1 MLLTIHDAH
10 LRQVASIDND
20 KQGTLNYFND
30 TWTSYLETG
39 AATFDFT
46 VSKKELATD
55 TYSKRAYQFLNEK
68 NFISFEYEGE
78 TQLFIVRKVVENEKL
93 IKLNCVNLNLELI
106 NEYANPY
113 KALKDMSF
121 EEYCK
126 ALDLLNFTMLKIGV
140 NEISDKKLT
149 LEWEGQETKLARLL
163 SLANKFGSEIEF
175 KTFLN
180 SNSSIKAF
188 VVNVYHAND
197 GFHQGVGK
205 RQSKVLRYGRDFNS
219 LTRTVDTTGIYN
231 AILPTGNRSEVTSTK
246 TSVIHNVDGSVTTT
260 KKVRN
265 PDGSVTT
272 TSKRVRN
279 DGFVLGQVVTKTV
292 KNPDG
297 TSSTTMEREMT
308 TVYKKRTGRRKKA
321 EEQPPFKVKHSKTSK
336 TSAYSNDS
344 TFDLSDL
351 PDWKLENENGQ
362 VEFYKAGKML
372 YAPLSMQMFPAAF
385 TSDTMSDQWIR
396 RDATIDAETQEE
408 LSDKALDMLRKSC
421 YPAVTYEVDG
431 YLPYGVGDTVEIED
445 DGFALTLLLEMRVSE
460 RSISFTGTGT
470 NKSVFANFKAL
481 ENQLSS
487 GIQQRLEEML
497 EEAKTYDIKVA
508 SDNGTVFKNNKGK
521 STIYPTLLKGEKT
534 IPDSEVSWKW
544 KVDERDFPLAPTFT
558 VEAAGLTKPLT
569 VTVIAIVNG
578 KEVAHKELAFTN
590 VNDGAKGSDGKSI
603 TVAKA
608 EKQADGVKVTF
619 SDNKSIVVPKGD
631 KGDPADPVPLNAL
644 QEEMKQT
651 KQGLSDVKTDLLK
664 EKAESS
670 ANIEQV
676 KKEVGA
682 ISSQQT
688 AYEQSNKQNL
698 ARITGQ
704 LADKAS
710 KSEVKQTADG
720 IREEISQISVGGR
733 NLLRG
738 SKGEFKPDSKPT
750 GFDNQVLYVQ
760 STSIDLVKGEKYLIS
775 AKTDGVFSNNHNGT
789 QESDNVVLWL
799 MDKTVTNYQIVSD
812 SNTGTTGTVF
822 TWNKPTGTYHL
833 RVNTYHKDARKK
845 VWEVK
850 VEQGTIKT
858 DWSPAPEDVDEQIT
872 VAKTTLEK
880 TAEGL
885 KTDMVAVKSY
895 AANDGKRKEELEKY
909 SREETAKQIAA
920 ERIKTAENYVGKIQ
934 YTEDVKGV
942 NRRFEGLR
950 TGTSNLLLNT
960 EFKTLADVNNVNGAT
975 LKLNQNDYNSHNS
988 IEVTVT
994 GQNKDVW
1001 EGITLNASVSAFK
1014 KGDTIAVRM
1023 PIYIFSDVPINAGLT
1038 LVLKNHPKNIGY
1050 VFKDLGDL
1058 PRNKWHIVE
1067 FLHTFDNDA
1076 NFEGVNFFYLYTTQN
1091 GHYKIAEPSLTLSNV
1106 IPSSWAPAVEDSKN
1120 YTDTKLA
1127 EYKQGVDGQL
1137 AAVKQEV
1144 GSKVSQ
1150 TTFDQRAN
1158 QITQSVQELSN
1169 NTVKKNQ
1176 LKIDEN
1182 GLVSSSEKIVNGQTL
1197 ASMIAQHPEWVEI
1210 IAKLLKIKADM
1221 IVNGAI
1227 TADKLNVKELST
1239 LSSNLGEVS
1248 AGFIDLRKHWV
1259 RTNTRDVWGIIKD
1272 VTYDTSTL
1280 LTDSGVITNGR
1291 PGRNK
1296 KSDVKPT
1303 IMPLVWLNSGQ
1314 LLFANVDSEHDIR
1327 LILANGVHPS
1337 IRSNSGT
1344 IYFGKLEDER
1354 DALVIDCQFAELY
1367 LRANNYTDW
1376 KQSEVNNKVRWK
1388 VQGSLVLVDFNLQF
1402 DRDGTYHLV
1411 DIPKEYVPS
1420 NKMFPVQAWSLDRNK
1435 DRTAQLNVGGD
1446 LHIIGA
1452 ERGIPYLGQIIWTY

>member
-1 MLLTIHDAH
+1 MSKRNVRIAIRDTTDSHNVGFFDNKSGIKYNSANLTQFLKGACSVLVLTYHSKKMVAQSGQKLAFRFKDKDFWLNINSVKKTGYKIELTAYSLSLEANKEKRGPHKPTNAMSIKQYIDYYDPEHSFEIGINEVADKSIKLEWSGTDTILARLYSVANSFGAELEFVTELNNDYSLKRHVVNIYREGNLGKDKTGMPVRVGEKLKVINYSDNMDDFYTGIRRTGKDGLTIAGLNKKIYDDKGNLLFYSSGDTLYAPQARDKYPSIARKTNDGYIVNEDSETEH
-10 LRQVASIDND
+10 ASKEALFGYMLSELKKHCELKVDYEVEGAVDGNIGDRKTLIDGRHFD
-20 KQGTLNYFND
+20 PPLYVQARISEQTEAL
-30 TWTSYLETG
+30 LETSDVK
-39 AATFDFT
+39 TT
-46 VSKKELATD
+46 LSN
-55 TYSKRAYQFLNEK
+55 Y
-68 NFISFEYEGE
+68 
-78 TQLFIVRKVVENEKL
+78 VRKSSQIANELLQRVEQ
-93 IKLNCVNLNLELI
+93 
-106 NEYANPY
+106 
-113 KALKDMSF
+113 
-121 EEYCK
+121 
-126 ALDLLNFTMLKIGV
+126 
-140 NEISDKKLT
+140 LT
-149 LEWEGQETKLARLL
+149 LEATPYTIKLAT
-163 SLANKFGSEIEF
+163 N
-175 KTFLN
+175 N
-180 SNSSIKAF
+180 
-188 VVNVYHAND
+188 
-197 GFHQGVGK
+197 
-205 RQSKVLRYGRDFNS
+205 
-219 LTRTVDTTGIYN
+219 GI
-231 AILPTGNRSEVTSTK
+231 
-246 TSVIHNVDGSVTTT
+246 
-260 KKVRN
+260 
-265 PDGSVTT
+265 
-272 TSKRVRN
+272 
-279 DGFVLGQVVTKTV
+279 
-292 KNPDG
+292 
-297 TSSTTMEREMT
+297 
-308 TVYKKRTGRRKKA
+308 
-321 EEQPPFKVKHSKTSK
+321 
-336 TSAYSNDS
+336 
-344 TFDLSDL
+344 
-351 PDWKLENENGQ
+351 
-362 VEFYKAGKML
+362 
-372 YAPLSMQMFPAAF
+372 
-385 TSDTMSDQWIR
+385 
-396 RDATIDAETQEE
+396 
-408 LSDKALDMLRKSC
+408 
-421 YPAVTYEVDG
+421 
-431 YLPYGVGDTVEIED
+431 
-445 DGFALTLLLEMRVSE
+445 
-460 RSISFTGTGT
+460 
-470 NKSVFANFKAL
+470 
-481 ENQLSS
+481 
-487 GIQQRLEEML
+487 
-497 EEAKTYDIKVA
+497 
-508 SDNGTVFKNNKGK
+508 VFKNNQGQ
-521 STIYPTLLKGEKT
+521 STIYPSLKRGQKPVECT
-534 IPDSEVSWKW
+534 WKW
-544 KVDERDFPLAPTFT
+544 LVDNQGFGTSPTFE
-558 VEAAGLTKPLT
+558 VKAAGMSSKLVLTA
-569 VTVIAIVNG
+569 IALIDG
-578 KEVAHKELAFTN
+578 KEVAREQVTFTN

-608 EKQADGVKVTF
+608 EKQSDGVKVTF

-698 ARITGQ
+698 ARITQ
-704 LADKAS
+704 QMADKAS

-720 IREEISQISVGGR
+720 IREEISQIVVGGR
-733 NLLRG
+733 NLLKG

-833 RVNTYHKDARKK
+833 RVNTYHKDGRKK

-885 KTDMVAVKSY
+885 RTDMVAVKSY
-895 AANDGKRKEELEKY
+895 VANDGKRKEELEQY

-920 ERIKTAENYVGKIQ
+920 ERSAVAQNYVGKSQ
-934 YTEDVKGV
+934 YTEDVKGI
-942 NRRFEGLR
+942 NQRFEELR

-988 IEVTVT
+988 IEVTVS

-1001 EGITLNASVSAFK
+1001 KGITLNTLTLAFK

-1023 PIYIFSDVPINAGLT
+1023 PIYIFSDIPTNAGLT
-1038 LVLKNHPKNIGY
+1038 LVLKNHSKNIVY

-1067 FLHTFDNDA
+1067 FLHTFNSDT

-1144 GSKVSQ
+1144 GSKISQ
-1150 TTFDQRAN
+1150 ATFDQRAN

-1182 GLVSSSEKIVNGQTL
+1182 GLVSSSEKTVNGQVL
-1197 ASMIAQHPEWVEI
+1197 ASMISQNPEWVEI
-1210 IAKLLKIKADM
+1210 IAKLLRIKADM

-1227 TADKLNVKELST
+1227 TVDKLNVKELSA
-1239 LSSNLGEVS
+1239 LASNLGKVK
-1248 AGFIDLRKHWV
+1248 AGEIINEY
-1259 RTNTRDVWGIIKD
+1259 RTAGTYGEIKI
-1272 VTYDTSTL
+1272 
-1280 LTDSGVITNGR
+1280 GENIKITNHNTAG
-1291 PGRNK
+1291 
-1296 KSDVKPT
+1296 
-1303 IMPLVWLNSGQ
+1303 
-1314 LLFANVDSEHDIR
+1314 A
-1327 LILANGVHPS
+1327 
-1337 IRSNSGT
+1337 RS
-1344 IYFGKLEDER
+1344 
-1354 DALVIDCQFAELY
+1354 
-1367 LRANNYTDW
+1367 
-1376 KQSEVNNKVRWK
+1376 
-1388 VQGSLVLVDFNLQF
+1388 
-1402 DRDGTYHLV
+1402 H
-1411 DIPKEYVPS
+1411 IPKEEIMMLPNGFLMNAYDAADRLTYTMRISPEVIEFQKI
-1420 NKMFPVQAWSLDRNK
+1420 NNTQAQGGTGSWSLGYSNSYSLLSIDTVLQKTRLQA
-1435 DRTAQLNVGGD
+1435 TSSLMWG
-1446 LHIIGA
+1446 IGA
-1452 ERGIPYLGQIIWTY
+1452 TFVRIGNLVTISVTRVIKNIADVAENARARERIPDGFKPISQVHLTLTGNNSTTIDATCIVHLEPDGTINYTNNRSGNRVWTGTVTYTTVDDFPIVGNVPNGKLI